1 VRCVG
6 KAVHARRI
14 LSKMMVLQ
22 EQRRL
27 DTIPNTFCY
36 TAVINACAYCM
47 NDESEK
53 RNALSIAINT
63 YKELDRAGTPN
74 HVTYINMLVALQ
86 NLLPP
91 SPQRS
96 AAAKDLFQNAM
107 RNGYVSLAAINRI
120 KCTLN
125 HSPIPSIII
134 SHRLSPI
141 DMLQPYFPI
150 VNSKH

>member
-1 VRCVG
+1 
-6 KAVHARRI
+6 
-14 LSKMMVLQ
+14 MTLQ

-27 DTIPNTFCY
+27 DATPNAFCY
-36 TAVINACAYCM
+36 TAVINACAYCV
-47 NDESEK
+47 NDQSEK
-53 RNALSIAINT
+53 RNALHIAINT

-74 HVTYINMLVALQ
+74 HVTYINMLVVLQ

-125 HSPIPSIII
+125 YSPILSINI
-134 SHRLSPI
+134 SHRSSLI
-141 DMLQPYFPI
+141 KIFQPYLPI
-150 VNSKH
+150 VSSKH